1 MIGPR
6 GTTTVGSAAVT
17 SLCDDRARWLVRH
30 ALPCEPALRVWLSS
44 RRLPG
49 VEIDDVIQETY
60 ARLIRAESLAEVRNP
75 KAYMFQTAWSVI
87 VTNMRRERIISMQAL
102 AELDEMALTA
112 DQPSPEQEAADR
124 QELLRLAEAIGT
136 LPGKVRDVFKLRRV
150 DGLSQK
156 EVARRLGLSESTVEK
171 HMRRGLLL
179 LLKRF
184 AHGGLPEP
192 KASRLTDSRQD
203 VGLGH
208 DSRDRKA
215 DR

>member
-1 MIGPR
+1 MTAR
-6 GTTTVGSAAVT
+6 SAVT
-17 SLCDDRARWLVRH
+17 SLCDERARWLVRN
-30 ALPCEPALRVWLSS
+30 ALPYEPALRVWLSS

-60 ARLIRAESLAEVRNP
+60 ARLIRAEALAEIRNP

-87 VTNMRRERIISMQAL
+87 VTQMRRERVVSMQAL

-124 QELLRLAEAIGT
+124 QELLRLAEAIAT

-171 HMRRGLLL
+171 HLRRGYLL

-184 AHGGLPEP
+184 AHGGLAAPR
-192 KASRLTDSRQD
+192 ASRLTDSRQD

-208 DSRDRKA
+208 GPRDRKA